1 MKKTLVSA
9 LTTALVVGAASTT
22 FAAANPFADVPAD
35 HWAYDAVAQL
45 ASDGVVNG
53 YPADGQFKGDA
64 TMTRY
69 EMAQIVA
76 KAMAKADS
84 TYANKAMLDKLAAEF
99 ADELANLGVRVAALE
114 NKVDNVKWDGLIRYE
129 YKNVSTDNK
138 KTDGDNTNQ
147 TYLRLNTTM
156 QINENWEGHARLNA
170 NMGGDNNQT
179 GDVSVDRAWAE
190 GHYTNF
196 TVKIGKMYQWDNAT
210 RGLLMDN
217 TFSGVEVDFGKT
229 VQVVLA
235 GGRAEQ
241 GNDTWYTKDDKPYT
255 STYGVV
261 EVRYVGEK
269 FDIGAGYRMF
279 KAGNFN
285 NNTNDDSV
293 NVWNVGA
300 GYRFNQDWAI
310 NGAYAKASGDTFAN
324 DRDTSY
330 RFAVQYGQMDPS
342 VANSFDVILSYR
354 KMDMDGM
361 NKFGSGDAQYG
372 AFKGWGLQV
381 DYAPIENIVLELEYA
396 AGTDFTANTAADD
409 KKIFYGKVEFL
420 F

>member
-138 KTDGDNTNQ
+138 DSDGDNTNQ

-170 NMGGDNNQT
+170 TLDGDEKQE
-179 GDVSVDRAWAE
+179 GDVTVDRAWAE

-196 TVKIGKMYQWDNAT
+196 TVKIGKLYQWDNAS
-210 RGLLMDN
+210 RGLLMDA
-217 TFSGVEVDFGKT
+217 TFTGVEVDFGKT

-235 GGRAEQ
+235 GGRAVE
-241 GNDTWYTKDDKPYT
+241 NNTWHNVGDAST
-255 STYGVV
+255 SSTLGLV

-279 KAGNFN
+279 KAGSFQD
-285 NNTNDDSV
+285 DDSV
-293 NVWNVGA
+293 NIWNIGA

-310 NGAYAKASGDTFAN
+310 NAAYAKASGDTFVN
-324 DRDTSY
+324 KDRDTSY
-330 RFAVQYGQMDPS
+330 RFQVQYGQMDPS

-354 KMDMDGM
+354 KMDMNGM

-372 AFKGWGLQV
+372 AFKGWGIQV
-381 DYAPIENIVLELEYA
+381 DYAPIENIVVELEYA
-396 AGTDFTANTAADD
+396 AGTDFTANTAEDD

>member
-129 YKNVSTDNK
+129 YKQVG
-138 KTDGDNTNQ
+138 GDADDETKANQ

-170 NMGGDNNQT
+170 NLDAEGDEDH
-179 GDVSVDRAWAE
+179 GDGNVSIDRAWAE

-210 RGLLMDN
+210 RGLLMDDCF
-217 TFSGVEVDFGKT
+217 TGVEVDFGKT

-235 GGRAEQ
+235 GGRAASE
-241 GNDTWYTKDDKPYT
+241 GNHLVTKNDA
-255 STYGVV
+255 SATYGLV
-261 EVRYVGEK
+261 ELRYVGEK
-269 FDIGAGYRMF
+269 FDIGAGYRTF
-279 KAGNFN
+279 KNGNWLP
-285 NNTNDDSV
+285 DEDSM
-293 NVWNVGA
+293 NIWNIGA
-300 GYRFNQDWAI
+300 GYKFNQDWQINAAYARA
-310 NGAYAKASGDTFAN
+310 NGAVKTD
-324 DRDTSY
+324 DDETSY
-330 RFAVQYGQMDPS
+330 RFQLQYGAMDPA
-342 VANSFDVILSYR
+342 VAGTFDVILSYQ
-354 KMDMDGM
+354 KMNNGDGM
-361 NKFGSGDAQYG
+361 NRFASGDVKDG
-372 AFKGWGLQV
+372 AFKGWGIQV
-381 DYAPIENIVLELEYA
+381 DYAPIENIALELAYGDGEDYN
-396 AGTDFTANTAADD
+396 ANTD
-409 KKIFYGKVEFL
+409 KNIFYGKVEFL

>member
-129 YKNVSTDNK
+129 YKQISG
-138 KTDGDNTNQ
+138 DGPDTTAANQ

-170 NMGGDNNQT
+170 NLDAEDEKNNGDGN
-179 GDVSVDRAWAE
+179 VSIDRAWAE

-196 TVKIGKMYQWDNAT
+196 TVKIGRMYQWDNAT
-210 RGLLMDN
+210 RGLLMDDCF
-217 TFSGVEVDFGKT
+217 TGVEVDFGKT

-235 GGRAEQ
+235 GGRAKSTDS
-241 GNDTWYTKDDKPYT
+241 GINNTDDA
-255 STYGVV
+255 SATYGLV
-261 EVRYVGEK
+261 ELRYVGEK
-269 FDIGAGYRMF
+269 FDIGAGYRTF
-279 KAGNFN
+279 KNGNWLPD
-285 NNTNDDSV
+285 DDSM
-293 NVWNVGA
+293 NIWNIGA
-300 GYRFNQDWAI
+300 GYQFNKDWQINAAYARG
-310 NGAYAKASGDTFAN
+310 NGALKDDN
-324 DRDTSY
+324 ETSY
-330 RFAVQYGQMDPS
+330 RFQLQYGAMDPA
-342 VANSFDVILSYR
+342 VAGTFDVILSYQ
-354 KMDMDGM
+354 KMNTKYM
-361 NKFGSGDAQYG
+361 NRFGSGDVKFED
-372 AFKGWGLQV
+372 FKGWGIQV
-381 DYAPIENIVLELEYA
+381 DYAPIENIALELAY
-396 AGTDFTANTAADD
+396 GTGEAYDTANQPD
-409 KKIFYGKVEFL
+409 KNIFYGKVEFL

>member
-129 YKNVSTDNK
+129 YKKISTDN
-138 KTDGDNTNQ
+138 TDTTDSNK

-170 NMGGDNNQT
+170 NLDAEDEKNNGDGN
-179 GDVSVDRAWAE
+179 VSIDRAWAE

-196 TVKIGKMYQWDNAT
+196 TVKIGRMYQWDNAT
-210 RGLLMDN
+210 RGLLMDDCF
-217 TFSGVEVDFGKT
+217 TGVEVDFGKT

-235 GGRAEQ
+235 GGRVKSDANALDK
-241 GNDTWYTKDDKPYT
+241 NDG
-255 STYGVV
+255 SATYGLV
-261 EVRYVGEK
+261 ELRYVGEK
-269 FDIGAGYRMF
+269 FDIGAGYRTF
-279 KAGNFN
+279 KNGNWLPD
-285 NNTNDDSV
+285 DDSM
-293 NVWNVGA
+293 NIWNIGA
-300 GYRFNQDWAI
+300 GYQFNKDWQINAAYARG
-310 NGAYAKASGDTFAN
+310 NGALKDEN
-324 DRDTSY
+324 ETSY
-330 RFAVQYGQMDPS
+330 RFQLQYGAMDPA
-342 VANSFDVILSYR
+342 VAGTFDVILSYQ
-354 KMDMDGM
+354 KMNTDCM
-361 NKFGSGDAQYG
+361 NKFGSGDVKNG
-372 AFKGWGLQV
+372 AFKGWGIQV
-381 DYAPIENIVLELEYA
+381 DYAPIENIALELAYGDGEDYTNS
-396 AGTDFTANTAADD
+396 TDKN
-409 KKIFYGKVEFL
+409 IFYGKVEFL

>member
-129 YKNVSTDNK
+129 YKQISGDADD
-138 KTDGDNTNQ
+138 KTDANQ

-170 NMGGDNNQT
+170 NLDAEDEKNNGDGN
-179 GDVSVDRAWAE
+179 VSIDRAWAE
-190 GHYTNF
+190 SHYTNF
-196 TVKIGKMYQWDNAT
+196 TVKIGRMYQWDNAT
-210 RGLLMDN
+210 RGLLMDDCF
-217 TFSGVEVDFGKT
+217 TGVEVDFGKT

-235 GGRAEQ
+235 GGRAKSN
-241 GNDTWYTKDDKPYT
+241 GSGIAD
-255 STYGVV
+255 
-261 EVRYVGEK
+261 
-269 FDIGAGYRMF
+269 
-279 KAGNFN
+279 
-285 NNTNDDSV
+285 NDDAVS
-293 NVWNVGA
+293 
-300 GYRFNQDWAI
+300 YTHLTLPTK
-310 NGAYAKASGDTFAN
+310 AY
-324 DRDTSY
+324 
-330 RFAVQYGQMDPS
+330 V
-342 VANSFDVILSYR
+342 
-354 KMDMDGM
+354 
-361 NKFGSGDAQYG
+361 
-372 AFKGWGLQV
+372 
-381 DYAPIENIVLELEYA
+381 
-396 AGTDFTANTAADD
+396 
-409 KKIFYGKVEFL
+409 
-420 F
+420 

>member
-129 YKNVSTDNK
+129 YKQISGDADD
-138 KTDGDNTNQ
+138 KTDANQ

-170 NMGGDNNQT
+170 NLDAEDEKNNGDGN
-179 GDVSVDRAWAE
+179 VSIDRAWAE

-196 TVKIGKMYQWDNAT
+196 TVKIGRMYQWDNAT
-210 RGLLMDN
+210 RGLLMDDCF
-217 TFSGVEVDFGKT
+217 TGVEVDFGKT

-235 GGRAEQ
+235 GGRATS
-241 GNDTWYTKDDKPYT
+241 NDYNPAHED
-255 STYGVV
+255 SSATYGLV
-261 EVRYVGEK
+261 ELRYVGEK
-269 FDIGAGYRMF
+269 FDIGAGYRTF
-279 KAGNFN
+279 KNGNWID
-285 NNTNDDSV
+285 TADGEDSM
-293 NVWNVGA
+293 NIWNIGA
-300 GYRFNQDWAI
+300 GYQFNKDWQINAAYARA
-310 NGAYAKASGDTFAN
+310 NGAAKDDN
-324 DRDTSY
+324 ETSY
-330 RFAVQYGQMDPS
+330 RFQLQYGAMDPA
-342 VANSFDVILSYR
+342 VAGTFDVILSYQ
-354 KMDMDGM
+354 KMNTKCM
-361 NKFGSGDAQYG
+361 NKFGSGDVKFED
-372 AFKGWGLQV
+372 FKGWGIQV
-381 DYAPIENIVLELEYA
+381 DYAPIENIALELAYGTGEAYA
-396 AGTDFTANTAADD
+396 TPNQPD
-409 KKIFYGKVEFL
+409 KNIFYGKVEFL

>member
-129 YKNVSTDNK
+129 YKQISGDADD
-138 KTDGDNTNQ
+138 KTDANQ

-170 NMGGDNNQT
+170 TLDGDYNQES
-179 GDVSVDRAWAE
+179 GVNVDRAWAE
-190 GHYTNF
+190 GHYTDF
-196 TVKIGKMYQWDNAT
+196 TVKIGKLYQWDNAS
-210 RGLLMDN
+210 RGLLMDACF
-217 TFSGVEVDFGKT
+217 TGVEVDFGKT

-235 GGRAEQ
+235 GGRAVE
-241 GNDTWYTKDDKPYT
+241 DASWFKDEATKS
-255 STYGVV
+255 STMGLV

-279 KAGNFN
+279 KALNFKN
-285 NNTNDDSV
+285 DTNDDSV
-293 NVWNVGA
+293 NIWNVGA
-300 GYRFNQDWAI
+300 GYRFNQDWAV
-310 NGAYAKASGDTFAN
+310 NAAYAKASGDTFAN
-324 DRDTSY
+324 DSRDTSY
-330 RFAVQYGQMDPS
+330 RFQVQYGQMDPS

-354 KMDMDGM
+354 KMDKNGM
-361 NKFGSGDAQYG
+361 NTFGSGDAQFG
-372 AFKGWGLQV
+372 AFKGWGIQV
-381 DYAPIENIVLELEYA
+381 DYAPIENIVVELEYA
-396 AGTDFTANTAADD
+396 AGNDFTKATDEDGKN
-409 KKIFYGKVEFL
+409 IFYGKVEFL

>member
-114 NKVDNVKWDGLIRYE
+114 NKVDNVKWDGFIRYE
-129 YKNVSTDNK
+129 YKQISGDDK
-138 KTDGDNTNQ
+138 DKTDANQ

-170 NMGGDNNQT
+170 NLDGEDDQVKGNGN
-179 GDVSVDRAWAE
+179 VSIDRAWAE

-196 TVKIGKMYQWDNAT
+196 TVKIGRMYQWDNAT
-210 RGLLMDN
+210 RGLLMDDCF
-217 TFSGVEVDFGKT
+217 TGVEVDFGKT

-235 GGRAEQ
+235 GGRATS
-241 GNDTWYTKDDKPYT
+241 NDYDTARED
-255 STYGVV
+255 SSATYGLV
-261 EVRYVGEK
+261 ELRYVGEK
-269 FDIGAGYRMF
+269 FDIGAGYRTL
-279 KAGNFN
+279 KNGNWLD
-285 NNTNDDSV
+285 TVPDEDSM
-293 NVWNVGA
+293 NIWNIGA
-300 GYRFNQDWAI
+300 GYKFNQDWQINAAYARA
-310 NGAYAKASGDTFAN
+310 NGAAKDDN
-324 DRDTSY
+324 ETSY
-330 RFAVQYGQMDPS
+330 RFQLQYGAMDPA
-342 VANSFDVILSYR
+342 VAGTFDVILSYQ
-354 KMDMDGM
+354 KMNTKCM
-361 NKFGSGDAQYG
+361 NKFGSGDVKFED
-372 AFKGWGLQV
+372 FKGWGIQV
-381 DYAPIENIVLELEYA
+381 DYAPIENIALELAYGTGEAYA
-396 AGTDFTANTAADD
+396 TANQPD
-409 KKIFYGKVEFL
+409 KNIFYGKVEFL

>member
-129 YKNVSTDNK
+129 YKQISG
-138 KTDGDNTNQ
+138 DGPDTTAANQ

-170 NMGGDNNQT
+170 NLDAEDEKNNGDGN
-179 GDVSVDRAWAE
+179 VSIDRAWAE

-196 TVKIGKMYQWDNAT
+196 TVKIGRMYQWDNAT
-210 RGLLMDN
+210 RGLLMDDCF
-217 TFSGVEVDFGKT
+217 TGVEVDFGKT

-235 GGRAEQ
+235 GGRAVSDGSYIGAE
-241 GNDTWYTKDDKPYT
+241 D
-255 STYGVV
+255 SSATYGLV
-261 EVRYVGEK
+261 ELRYVGEK
-269 FDIGAGYRMF
+269 FDIGAGYRTF
-279 KAGNFN
+279 KNGNWLPD
-285 NNTNDDSV
+285 DDSM
-293 NVWNVGA
+293 NIWNIGA
-300 GYRFNQDWAI
+300 GYQFNKDWQINAAYARG
-310 NGAYAKASGDTFAN
+310 NGALKDDN
-324 DRDTSY
+324 ETSY
-330 RFAVQYGQMDPS
+330 RFQLQYGAMDPA
-342 VANSFDVILSYR
+342 VAGTFDVILSYQ
-354 KMDMDGM
+354 KMNTKYM
-361 NKFGSGDAQYG
+361 NRFGSGDVKFED
-372 AFKGWGLQV
+372 FKGWGIQV
-381 DYAPIENIVLELEYA
+381 DYAPIENIALELAYGTGEAYA
-396 AGTDFTANTAADD
+396 STDQPD
-409 KKIFYGKVEFL
+409 KNIFYGKVEFL

>member
-114 NKVDNVKWDGLIRYE
+114 NKVDNVKWNGLIRYE
-129 YKNVSTDNK
+129 YKQISGDDKDTTDA
-138 KTDGDNTNQ
+138 NQ
-147 TYLRLNTTM
+147 TYLRLDTTM
-156 QINENWEGHARLNA
+156 QINENWEGHARLEA
-170 NMGGDNNQT
+170 NLDGEDDNVKGN
-179 GDVSVDRAWAE
+179 GNVSIDRAWAE

-196 TVKIGKMYQWDNAT
+196 TVKIGRMYQWDNAT

-217 TFSGVEVDFGKT
+217 VFTGVEVDFGKT

-235 GGRAEQ
+235 GGRAAS
-241 GNDTWYTKDDKPYT
+241 DASIADPDRKDA
-255 STYGVV
+255 SATYGLV
-261 EVRYVGEK
+261 ELRYVGEK
-269 FDIGAGYRMF
+269 FDIGAGYRTF
-279 KAGNFN
+279 KNGNWLP
-285 NNTNDDSV
+285 DEDSM
-293 NVWNVGA
+293 NIWNIGA
-300 GYRFNQDWAI
+300 GYKFNQDWQINAAYARA
-310 NGAYAKASGDTFAN
+310 NGAAKDDN
-324 DRDTSY
+324 ETSY
-330 RFAVQYGQMDPS
+330 RFQLQYGAMDPA
-342 VANSFDVILSYR
+342 VAGTFDVILSYQ
-354 KMDMDGM
+354 KMNTKCM
-361 NKFGSGDAQYG
+361 NKFASGDVKDG
-372 AFKGWGLQV
+372 AFKGWGIQV
-381 DYAPIENIVLELEYA
+381 DYAPIENIALELAYGDGEDYNDN
-396 AGTDFTANTAADD
+396 TDKN
-409 KKIFYGKVEFL
+409 IFYGKVEFL

>member
-129 YKNVSTDNK
+129 YKQISG
-138 KTDGDNTNQ
+138 DGPDTTAANQ

-170 NMGGDNNQT
+170 NLDAEDEKNN
-179 GDVSVDRAWAE
+179 GNGNVSIDRAWAE

-196 TVKIGKMYQWDNAT
+196 TVKIGRMYQWDNAT
-210 RGLLMDN
+210 RGLLMDDCF
-217 TFSGVEVDFGKT
+217 TGVEVDFGKT

-235 GGRAEQ
+235 GGRAVSDGSYIGAE
-241 GNDTWYTKDDKPYT
+241 D
-255 STYGVV
+255 SSATYGLV
-261 EVRYVGEK
+261 ELRYVGEK
-269 FDIGAGYRMF
+269 FDIGAGYRTF
-279 KAGNFN
+279 KNGNWLPD
-285 NNTNDDSV
+285 DDSM
-293 NVWNVGA
+293 NIWNIGA
-300 GYRFNQDWAI
+300 GYQFNKDWQINAAYARG
-310 NGAYAKASGDTFAN
+310 NGALKDDN
-324 DRDTSY
+324 ETSY
-330 RFAVQYGQMDPS
+330 RFQLQYGAMDPA
-342 VANSFDVILSYR
+342 VAGTFDVILSYQ
-354 KMDMDGM
+354 KMNTNYM
-361 NKFGSGDAQYG
+361 NRFGSGDVKFED
-372 AFKGWGLQV
+372 FKGWGIQV
-381 DYAPIENIVLELEYA
+381 DYAPIENIALELAYGTGEAYA
-396 AGTDFTANTAADD
+396 STDQPD
-409 KKIFYGKVEFL
+409 KNIFYGKVEFL